1 MLMLMFML
9 CEVVVV
15 VVVVVVI
22 CVLTVMVAMSV
33 KSQGLRSTRSNT
45 LLSDSRWDL
54 NSNELGKRATSAY
67 ISSPPSLHLDGR
79 RRE

>member
-15 VVVVVVI
+15 VVVVVI
-22 CVLTVMVAMSV
+22 CVLMVMVAMSV